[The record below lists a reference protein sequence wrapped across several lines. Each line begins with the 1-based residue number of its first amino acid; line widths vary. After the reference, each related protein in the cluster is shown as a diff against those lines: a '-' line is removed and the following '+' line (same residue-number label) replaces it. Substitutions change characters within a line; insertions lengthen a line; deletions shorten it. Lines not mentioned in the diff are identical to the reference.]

1 MDFNIPVNTLGKQ
14 EMLVAG
20 KDTAAH
26 YGSGLIEVFATP
38 AMVGLMER
46 TAQLS
51 VQLYLPE
58 GFITL
63 GIEINVK
70 HLKATPVGMKV
81 YCESKLLKVDGKKLS
96 FEIKAWDE
104 KGDIGTATHLRYIVE
119 AAKFMEKLKEQK

>member
-1 MDFNIPVNTLGKQ
+1 MEFNIPVGLIGKQ
-14 EMLVAG
+14 EMTVAL
-20 KDTAAH
+20 KDTAAQ
-26 YGSGLIEVFATP
+26 YGSGLIEVYATP
-38 AMVGLMER
+38 AMVGFMEG

-51 VQLYLPE
+51 VQSYLPN

-81 YCESKLLKVDGKKLS
+81 FCESRLLNVDGKKLT

-104 KGDIGTATHLRYIVE
+104 KGDIGIALHHRYIVE
-119 AAKFMEKLKEQK
+119 AAKFMEKLQSK